1 MSLALHAFRPV
12 VVPLPDLV
20 HRRDVGTLSW
30 AGMCRDGTLRPLWG
44 EVAVVSGVAVSAQM
58 RSAALAELVPARGV
72 VGRASAAW
80 VHLGGPAPVRVEV
93 LVPPR
98 GRRTDPDPWRVSA
111 EAPLPPEDVQAM
123 GPVRVTTVQ
132 RTGLDVAR
140 WLPRQQAVELLHGLC
155 AIGFDPAAA
164 SARLEDAAGGRG
176 LCQARELL
184 RGL

>member
-1 MSLALHAFRPV
+1 MSVALRALRPLT
-12 VVPLPDLV
+12 VPLPDLV
-20 HRRDVGTLSW
+20 HRREVGALSW

-44 EVAVVSGVAVSAQM
+44 EVAVAGGVEVSPRM
-58 RSAALAELVPARGV
+58 RCAALAELVPARGV

-80 VHLGGPAPVRVEV
+80 VHLGGPAPARVDV

-98 GRRTDPDPWRVSA
+98 GRRTDPDPWRTSA
-111 EAPLPPEDVQAM
+111 EAPLPSVDVQVM
-123 GPVRVTTVQ
+123 GPVRVTTIQ

-140 WLPRQQAVELLHGLC
+140 WLPRQQAAGLLEGLC

-164 SARLEDAAGGRG
+164 RERLEDAAGGRG

-184 RGL
+184 GRL